1 MIVYMVDSLWEY
13 GFGVYSSENAAFR
26 AIQKVDWEN
35 LQGMTLEEIISD
47 EFVSIYSVEVED

>member
-1 MIVYMVDSLWEY
+1 MVDSLWEY